1 MDKEVLEI
9 IDTAVKIGLGS
20 LITAVS
26 AYFLSKSNFNL
37 EKVKRKSEKHIS
49 FLEEIAIKIEQAKY
63 KLEEAAH
70 PYWHEAIDLKST
82 PSKEAAKLS
91 IDLYL
96 KATALIGEARA
107 LTYLLNIKELKEH
120 LDEAEQIILK
130 IYQATALGKDL
141 ENVDDIN
148 KKLSSIEKV
157 FENCFKELSKAYNN
171 A

>member
-37 EKVKRKSEKHIS
+37 ERKQRKSDKHIT

-70 PYWHEAIDLKST
+70 PYWHEAIDLKPT
-82 PSKEAAKLS
+82 PSKETAKLS

-107 LTYLLNIKELKEH
+107 LTYLLNIQSLKGH

-130 IYQATALGKDL
+130 IYQATALGKEL
-141 ENVDDIN
+141 ENIGDIN
-148 KKLSSIEKV
+148 KMLSSIETV
-157 FENCFKELSKAYNN
+157 FENSFNELSKAYKN